1 MKRKR
6 KMKRDDGE
14 VRNEELEQSESRDS
28 QLLKVYFLV
37 GKKIE
42 LQQSPALPARPL

>member
-1 MKRKR
+1 
-6 KMKRDDGE
+6 MKRDDGE

-37 GKKIE
+37 GKKNRITAE
-42 LQQSPALPARPL
+42 PGFTRPPAIVICL